1 MCVHTAEKIRFY
13 YVMMLELGQGAGGK
27 AGMVVLS
34 YWCGQNVTR
43 VN

>member
-27 AGMVVLS
+27 EGMVVLREVI
-34 YWCGQNVTR
+34 GV
-43 VN
+43 VKM